1 MLEITS
7 SSNNKC
13 KYVKSLSQKKSRQKY
28 GEYTI
33 EGIKSVSDALN
44 SEREITALYV
54 SDSFF
59 ENEKFKY
66 PKDISLY
73 KVQDDVFMKMCDTK
87 APQGILAVVK
97 IEDETDFTPNT
108 EKSYIYCDCINDPG
122 NLGTIIRTADAAGF
136 AGVLLSDGCVDL
148 YSPKTV
154 RSSMG
159 SFFNM
164 RVVTGVSYEKL
175 SEYKN
180 SGFQLIGGALGDN
193 TIDYRSADM
202 KKPTIIIVGNEANGI
217 SEDVQKMTDTQ
228 QKVMKE
234 MAVEQNELLKTMA
247 EHEAHLDQT
256 CEQINLNQQQLSD
269 SLTEFTK
276 AAQIIAEREEDPLQL
291 DGIKDM
297 LSGYMTTM
305 QKLQQESAQNIENIQ
320 SAGTGKIQLPSKGLQ
335 QDEEKWSK
343 VLNEKMDAWI
353 REQKA
358 FQERLLQL
366 EEERSQPFWSRW
378 GRK

>member
-1 MLEITS
+1 
-7 SSNNKC
+7 
-13 KYVKSLSQKKSRQKY
+13 
-28 GEYTI
+28 
-33 EGIKSVSDALN
+33 
-44 SEREITALYV
+44 
-54 SDSFF
+54 
-59 ENEKFKY
+59 
-66 PKDISLY
+66 
-73 KVQDDVFMKMCDTK
+73 
-87 APQGILAVVK
+87 
-97 IEDETDFTPNT
+97 
-108 EKSYIYCDCINDPG
+108 
-122 NLGTIIRTADAAGF
+122 
-136 AGVLLSDGCVDL
+136 
-148 YSPKTV
+148 
-154 RSSMG
+154 
-159 SFFNM
+159 
-164 RVVTGVSYEKL
+164 
-175 SEYKN
+175 
-180 SGFQLIGGALGDN
+180 
-193 TIDYRSADM
+193 
-202 KKPTIIIVGNEANGI
+202 
-217 SEDVQKMTDTQ
+217 
-228 QKVMKE
+228 

-247 EHEAHLDQT
+247 EHEGNLDQT
-256 CEQINLNQQQLSD
+256 CEEISANQQQLSE